1 MQSENRLL
9 CFVKGLGATLEWAM
23 AGATDVHQ
31 FIVIGTM
38 AGKQVRCLI
47 DSGASISFVSKDIVS
62 ELDLKMKTD
71 QRLSVTLGNST
82 KEQVNTSVFEKIY
95 LGDDLDFQ
103 VRMFCMDLPSGCDIV
118 IGMDFLVANHV
129 LADFE
134 FKRLSV
140 RRDADGQRHVVA
152 VGQARND
159 GDDDDTQLSALPDD
173 IKDVQLG
180 LYSTTHSDISDHQ
193 NVSTKAK

>member
-1 MQSENRLL
+1 MVPWLPEDGNIRSVQSENRLL

-23 AGATDVHQ
+23 AGATDVNQ

-140 RRDADGQRHVVA
+140 RRDADGHNRVYV
-152 VGQARND
+152 R
-159 GDDDDTQLSALPDD
+159 
-173 IKDVQLG
+173 
-180 LYSTTHSDISDHQ
+180 TTHTLALTP
-193 NVSTKAK
+193 N